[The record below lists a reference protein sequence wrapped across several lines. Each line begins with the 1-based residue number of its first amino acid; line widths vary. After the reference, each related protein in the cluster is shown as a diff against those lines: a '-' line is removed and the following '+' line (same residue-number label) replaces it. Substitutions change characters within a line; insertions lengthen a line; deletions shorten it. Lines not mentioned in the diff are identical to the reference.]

1 MKKNAEE
8 IQENMKESSPL
19 SLEENMEQLKNV
31 LQDLESGEHSLEE
44 SFSLYEKGIKL
55 VRQANAQIDLVEK
68 KIQVLKEDGSY
79 GDL

>member
-8 IQENMKESSPL
+8 IQENRKESSPL

-44 SFSLYEKGIKL
+44 SFSLYERGIKL

-68 KIQVLKEDGSY
+68 KIQVLKEDDSY

>member
-8 IQENMKESSPL
+8 IQENTKESSPL

>member
-1 MKKNAEE
+1 MKENADKSKEME
-8 IQENMKESSPL
+8 QENSSL
-19 SLEENMEQLKNV
+19 TLEENMELLKSV
-31 LQDLESGEHSLEE
+31 LQDLESGSHTLDE
-44 SFSLYEKGIKL
+44 SFSLYEKGVVL

>member
-8 IQENMKESSPL
+8 IQENRKESSPL

-68 KIQVLKEDGSY
+68 KIQVLKEDDSY

>member
-8 IQENMKESSPL
+8 IQENRKESSPL

>member
-8 IQENMKESSPL
+8 IQENMKESAPL

>member
-55 VRQANAQIDLVEK
+55 VRQANAQIDLGAK

>member
-19 SLEENMEQLKNV
+19 TLEENMEQLKNV

-55 VRQANAQIDLVEK
+55 VRQANAQIDLGAK